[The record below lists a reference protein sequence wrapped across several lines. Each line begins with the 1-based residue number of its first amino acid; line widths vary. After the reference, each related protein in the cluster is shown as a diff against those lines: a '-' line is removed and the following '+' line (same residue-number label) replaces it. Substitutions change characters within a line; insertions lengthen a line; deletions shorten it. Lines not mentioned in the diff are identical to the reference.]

1 MMNQYP
7 AKPMMDQMAQYG
19 RYGDSMLVHMNPV
32 EVAGIASLSPTGSL
46 TINPVTGQPEAFLP
60 ILFGALGGALKL
72 GTLGTAALTGVGT
85 AAATGDIRRGLL
97 SAVTAG
103 VGAKLFEGIGGLFDS
118 APEVLDTGIAGAET
132 AGAATVGAETAVSGL
147 DASNATA
154 NLNLLNPN
162 NPNLIDPRNTLGQ
175 MKEQLAQADQ
185 LLDQSGVTT
194 MDRLA
199 GDLQQSKDLVASV
212 TEPAARTPNMSDA
225 VFGRGEQLA
234 QAGLD
239 RIGTTGQLLL
249 GGTSASLEEQM
260 KMEDKFER
268 AARARMAEAEE
279 KKAQS
284 TADLQLGY
292 AMAQPDAPRG
302 RSPMRDRMD
311 RYIRDYGTDLYAA
324 GGGQMPTMKMQVGGV
339 GGAAAAAEQ
348 YLRQQY
354 QQSGS
359 SLPYDQWVQ
368 ETYGNQ
374 GGQGGGGGVD
384 TTPAVTTDTLG
395 PINVPPTDQE
405 AAVLAAARGNTPL
418 SPQDQQI
425 LEGYY
430 NRYEQERQNR
440 ASQITD
446 TGSDFD
452 LSAIAASTGM
462 FGYNPTA
469 DIGGIDPVTIQAGLR
484 GDYVIRPP
492 DDYMPGFE
500 AEFSYFQDDPNA
512 PFMPYRGYRPVTGGI
527 TSEGD
532 YFDPILDRGAYKK
545 KLAEYYAT
553 LASYGLGED
562 RSDTEG
568 GDGTGGGGTD
578 GTTSPEYEARIQ
590 ELMAR
595 GMTREEAI
603 ANQQFAVES
612 GYDLNGDGIVTNNEY
627 ATAMGQDLDGDGT
640 VTNNEYA
647 ISQGYDLDSD
657 GTVTNNEYAVSMGYD
672 IDDDG
677 TVTNNE
683 YAVSMGYDAD
693 GDGTVTD
700 NEYAVAMGYDL
711 DGDGTVTDAE
721 YAESRGITK
730 DDYLLSM
737 GYDLDGD
744 GTVTNNEY
752 AVSMGYDLDGDGT
765 VTDAEYAEATG
776 LNKDE
781 SDDKT
786 AAEETAAEETAPEE
800 TAAPPEDPIDPII
813 PDDTGTVD
821 KPTDNTGGI
830 DLSTLP
836 PRIRELIESGQLNLD
851 TLRRFYG
858 GLGPFAGYNPA
869 QTAPPPPK
877 DLTSRAGAG
886 IPSTLP
892 PNIRSSIE
900 SGQFNPASIAQ
911 RGGRGR
917 RSMSEGGEARGP
929 LKSLQDYLKRAAQT
943 YGGINTTGQI
953 FRGLGSL
960 MESNI
965 PRAATDPLPFDD
977 FPSGPTTPTPDAPS
991 NQRRKPSF
999 GRLGPMPSTASQQAK
1014 PIPTKTPSFSRFE
1027 EGGDVRL
1034 QTSLGEARVPGGGIA
1049 EVETQFTARPERAE
1063 MPTKDEMDILA
1074 MAVMG
1079 EVSEE
1084 QQDMI
1089 VSAFTEKYG
1098 AEMYAMLRS
1107 EILRSVV
1114 PDAQTEGM
1122 IRGNGGG
1129 MDDKIPG
1136 MIGAQQPV
1144 AVSPGEFIV
1153 PADVV
1158 SDLGD
1163 GSSDSGADELY
1174 AMMERVRK
1182 ARGGN
1187 GEQPPAINARTNMPA

>member
-1 MMNQYP
+1 
-7 AKPMMDQMAQYG
+7 
-19 RYGDSMLVHMNPV
+19 
-32 EVAGIASLSPTGSL
+32 
-46 TINPVTGQPEAFLP
+46 
-60 ILFGALGGALKL
+60 
-72 GTLGTAALTGVGT
+72 
-85 AAATGDIRRGLL
+85 
-97 SAVTAG
+97 
-103 VGAKLFEGIGGLFDS
+103 
-118 APEVLDTGIAGAET
+118 
-132 AGAATVGAETAVSGL
+132 
-147 DASNATA
+147 
-154 NLNLLNPN
+154 
-162 NPNLIDPRNTLGQ
+162 
-175 MKEQLAQADQ
+175 
-185 LLDQSGVTT
+185 
-194 MDRLA
+194 
-199 GDLQQSKDLVASV
+199 
-212 TEPAARTPNMSDA
+212 
-225 VFGRGEQLA
+225 
-234 QAGLD
+234 
-239 RIGTTGQLLL
+239 
-249 GGTSASLEEQM
+249 
-260 KMEDKFER
+260 
-268 AARARMAEAEE
+268 
-279 KKAQS
+279 
-284 TADLQLGY
+284 
-292 AMAQPDAPRG
+292 MAQPDAPRG

-324 GGGQMPTMKMQVGGV
+324 GGGQMPRMQAGGQT
-339 GGAAAAAEQ
+339 GNPLYQA
-348 YLRQQY
+348 YLA
-354 QQSGS
+354 SGS
-359 SLPYDQWVQ
+359 SLPYEQWLQ

-374 GGQGGGGGVD
+374 GDQGGED

-452 LSAIAASTGM
+452 LGAVAEATGL
-462 FGYNPTA
+462 FGYNPGLGL
-469 DIGGIDPVTIQAGLR
+469 GGIDPVTIQAGLR
-484 GDYVIRPP
+484 GDYVVRPP

-512 PFMPYRGYRPVTGGI
+512 PFMPYRGYRPTTGGI

-545 KLAEYYAT
+545 KLAEYYTT

-562 RSDTEG
+562 RDDTGGEDGTG
-568 GDGTGGGGTD
+568 GDGTGGDGTTPPD

-603 ANQQFAVES
+603 ANQEFAVS
-612 GYDLNGDGIVTNNEY
+612 MGYDLNGDGIVTNNEY

-640 VTNNEYA
+640 VTNNESA
-647 ISQGYDLDSD
+647 ISKGYDLDND

-730 DDYLLSM
+730 NDYLL
-737 GYDLDGD
+737 
-744 GTVTNNEY
+744 
-752 AVSMGYDLDGDGT
+752 SMGYDLDGDGT

-776 LNKDE
+776 RGKDDADGE
-781 SDDKT
+781 P
-786 AAEETAAEETAPEE
+786 APEE
-800 TAAPPEDPIDPII
+800 TTVPPEDIPEPVI
-813 PDDTGTVD
+813 PDETGFVKT
-821 KPTDNTGGI
+821 PTDNTGGI

-836 PRIRELIESGQLNLD
+836 PRIRELVESGQLNLD

-877 DLTSRAGAG
+877 DLTSRAGTG
-886 IPSTLP
+886 ILSTLP
-892 PNIRSSIE
+892 PEIREQIE
-900 SGQFNPASIAQ
+900 SGQFNPANFAQ

-917 RSMSEGGEARGP
+917 RRMNEGGVA
-929 LKSLQDYLKRAAQT
+929 
-943 YGGINTTGQI
+943 
-953 FRGLGSL
+953 
-960 MESNI
+960 
-965 PRAATDPLPFDD
+965 
-977 FPSGPTTPTPDAPS
+977 
-991 NQRRKPSF
+991 
-999 GRLGPMPSTASQQAK
+999 
-1014 PIPTKTPSFSRFE
+1014 E
-1027 EGGDVRL
+1027 EGPISDVRL

-1063 MPTKDEMDILA
+1063 MPTKEEMDILA

-1079 EVSEE
+1079 QDKQGNTITEK

-1098 AEMYAMLRS
+1098 PEMYAMLRS

-1187 GEQPPAINARTNMPA
+1187 GEQPPAINARRNMPA